1 MTATLALTARPR
13 RPAAAWLFA
22 FFAGAAA
29 FAANWVGVA
38 AERGAWRID
47 PARTRVGFVV
57 DAVGF
62 PRTQGE
68 FHVFNGRLSI
78 DFDRPAASR
87 VAFTVRSDSIEVG
100 SSSFDDT
107 LRGPNFLDAQR
118 FPDIHFESTR
128 VEKRDESTIDLT
140 GDLTLLGVTRPLT
153 VEVEV
158 KRLGGARLS
167 FVAHAH
173 VDRLAYGMNSGFP
186 IISRDVDLTVSSE
199 ALAG

>member
-1 MTATLALTARPR
+1 MTATLTLATPTRH
-13 RPAAAWLFA
+13 AAAWLVA
-22 FFAGAAA
+22 AVLGVAA
-29 FAANWVGVA
+29 FADRSADA
-38 AERGAWRID
+38 ATDRGAWRID
-47 PARTRVGFVV
+47 PARTHIGFAV

-62 PRTQGE
+62 PRTHGE
-68 FHVFNGRLSI
+68 FHIFNGRLSI
-78 DFDRPAASR
+78 DFDRPTASR
-87 VAFTVRSDSIEVG
+87 VSFTVRSDSIEVG

-107 LRGPNFLDAQR
+107 LRGSNFLEAQR

-140 GDLTLLGVTRPLT
+140 GDLTLLGVTHPLT

-173 VDRLAYGMNSGFP
+173 IDRLAYGMNSGFP

>member
-1 MTATLALTARPR
+1 MTMTLMRAARAR
-13 RPAAAWLFA
+13 LAAAAWLLTTV
-22 FFAGAAA
+22 AGAAA
-29 FAANWVGVA
+29 FADRGGVA
-38 AERGAWRID
+38 AEHGAWSID
-47 PARTRVGFVV
+47 PARTHIGFVI

-62 PRTQGE
+62 PRTRGE

-78 DFDRPAASR
+78 DFDRLAASR
-87 VAFTVRSDSIEVG
+87 VVFTVRSDSIEVG

-118 FPDIHFESTR
+118 FPDVRFESTR

-158 KRLGGARLS
+158 KRLGRSRLA
-167 FVAHAH
+167 FVARAH
-173 VDRLAYGMNSGFP
+173 IDRLAYGMNSGFP

>member
-1 MTATLALTARPR
+1 MTASLVLTASPR
-13 RPAAAWLFA
+13 RAVAALLVAMVV
-22 FFAGAAA
+22 GAAA
-29 FAANWVGVA
+29 LAGREAAA
-38 AERGAWRID
+38 TERGAWRID
-47 PARTRVGFVV
+47 PARTHIGFVV

-68 FHVFNGRLSI
+68 FRAFSGRLSV
-78 DFDRPAASR
+78 DFDRPAASH

-107 LRGPNFLDAQR
+107 LRGSNFLDAQR
-118 FPDIHFESTR
+118 FPDIHFESTQ
-128 VEKRDESTIDLT
+128 VEKRDDSTIELT

-153 VEVEV
+153 VEVAV

-173 VDRLAYGMNSGFP
+173 IDRLAYGMNSGFP

-199 ALAG
+199 ALTG

>member
-1 MTATLALTARPR
+1 MTANLTPPLR
-13 RPAAAWLFA
+13 RIAAVWLAAALI
-22 FFAGAAA
+22 GAAA
-29 FAANWVGVA
+29 FAAHAGA
-38 AERGAWRID
+38 TATEGGAWRID
-47 PARTRVGFVV
+47 PTRTHIGFVV

-68 FHVFNGRLSI
+68 FRAFSGRLSVN
-78 DFDRPAASR
+78 FDRPAASH

-107 LRGPNFLDAQR
+107 LRGANFLDAQR
-118 FPDIHFESTR
+118 FPDIHFESTE
-128 VEKRDESTIDLT
+128 VEKRDNSTIELT

-153 VEVEV
+153 VEVAV

-173 VDRLAYGMNSGFP
+173 IDRLAYGMNSGFP

-199 ALAG
+199 ALNG

>member
-1 MTATLALTARPR
+1 MTAILAAPPR
-13 RPAAAWLFA
+13 RTAAAWLA
-22 FFAGAAA
+22 AAIIGAATFAGHAAS
-29 FAANWVGVA
+29 AATK
-38 AERGAWRID
+38 RGAWRID
-47 PARTRVGFVV
+47 PARTHIDFVV

-68 FHVFNGRLSI
+68 FRAFSGRLSV
-78 DFDRPAASR
+78 DFDRPAASH

-107 LRGPNFLDAQR
+107 LRGSNFLDAQR

-140 GDLTLLGVTRPLT
+140 GDLTLLGVTHPLT

-173 VDRLAYGMNSGFP
+173 IDRLAYVMNSGFP

-199 ALAG
+199 ALTG

>member
-1 MTATLALTARPR
+1 MTLSLARAAPLR
-13 RPAAAWLFA
+13 RAASAASFIA
-22 FFAGAAA
+22 AVAGAAA
-29 FAANWVGVA
+29 AAD
-38 AERGAWRID
+38 RGAWRID
-47 PARTRVGFVV
+47 PTRTHIGFVI

-68 FHVFNGRLSI
+68 FHAFNGRLSI

-87 VAFTVRSDSIEVG
+87 VSFTVRSDSIEVG

-107 LRGPNFLDAQR
+107 LRGSNFLDAQR

-128 VEKRDESTIDLT
+128 VEKRDESTVELT

-158 KRLGGARLS
+158 KRLGARLS

-173 VDRLAYGMNSGFP
+173 IDRLAYGMNSGFP

>member
-13 RPAAAWLFA
+13 RPAAAAWLFA
-22 FFAGAAA
+22 FIAAAAA
-29 FAANWVGVA
+29 FAGRGGVA
-38 AERGAWRID
+38 AERAAWRID
-47 PARTRVGFVV
+47 PTRTHVGFVV

-68 FHVFNGRLSI
+68 FHIFNGRLSI
-78 DFDRPAASR
+78 DFDRPGASR
-87 VAFTVRSDSIEVG
+87 VTFTVRSDSIEVG

-107 LRGPNFLDAQR
+107 SRGSNFLDAQR

-128 VEKRDESTIDLT
+128 VEKRDESTIELT

-158 KRLGGARLS
+158 KRLEATK
-167 FVAHAH
+167 VAE
-173 VDRLAYGMNSGFP
+173 L
-186 IISRDVDLTVSSE
+186 E
-199 ALAG
+199 AGHSHEPRIRPR